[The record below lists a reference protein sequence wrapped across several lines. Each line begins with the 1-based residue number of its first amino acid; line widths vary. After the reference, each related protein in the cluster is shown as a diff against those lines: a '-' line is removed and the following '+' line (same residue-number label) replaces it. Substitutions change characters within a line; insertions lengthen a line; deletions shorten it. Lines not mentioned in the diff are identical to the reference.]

1 MDKESYKEASFYGSL
16 DEIINYL
23 KNAENNEEKVY
34 IDFGSENGVIRLYSS
49 DVDENNIYLRIY
61 GLTKKQKNNFD
72 NELSVVQ
79 NLNDDIIT
87 QNIKDKYETIKD
99 EYFSNLKMNAKKV
112 EFNNNSLFDIINALN
127 EYKKL
132 GDNVYIEY
140 QSTSDDD
147 IIKLYS
153 IDFNIDKT
161 FMSIMGI
168 TKSQYDENKDRF
180 KMAESDDELQMV
192 ITDLYQIMEQNKKR

>member
-49 DVDENNIYLRIY
+49 DIDENNIYLRIY
-61 GLTKKQKNNFD
+61 GLTKEQKNNYD
-72 NELSVVQ
+72 NEISVVQ

-127 EYKKL
+127 EYKKV